1 MHSEQGE
8 YATASRRDSDSK
20 SPSRRRRAVP
30 AWMSA
35 TSNAIADP
43 HAGMI
48 ECDGQLPDMAP
59 RERLAEGRRAEDL
72 FLELMVATH
81 KASVAMAGSGLD
93 PSDDAQVT
101 YRARTLNEAERE

>member
-48 ECDGQLPDMAP
+48 ECDGQLPDMAS
-59 RERLAEGRRAEDL
+59 RERLAEGERAEDL
-72 FLELMVATH
+72 FFELV
-81 KASVAMAGSGLD
+81 GEIGG
-93 PSDDAQVT
+93 AQVYT
-101 YRARTLNEAERE
+101 PVNTAHRVCGILL

>member
-20 SPSRRRRAVP
+20 SPSRRRRAGP

-48 ECDGQLPDMAP
+48 ECDGQFPDMAA
-59 RERLAEGRRAEDL
+59 RERLAEGRSAEDL
-72 FLELMVATH
+72 FLERQRVGGGKRVAGRGELGGGRSIKKKKKKKTS
-81 KASVAMAGSGLD
+81 K
-93 PSDDAQVT
+93 
-101 YRARTLNEAERE
+101 RK